1 MSICIFVALAT
12 PHTQPSPAQPAFE
25 FGQRRVVC
33 LLSVA
38 RSLNVATSS
47 KIRRA
52 CPLPRLDSMRH
63 ADLALISRDFNES
76 RLTSQKAK
84 PEPCNLRPAPC
95 TLNPDSLL
103 MTSLIRAA
111 RCGPR
116 RDTCS
121 CNMMS
126 TPRLIVPLVAPPV
139 NNNENSCHVLPTWDL
154 LLLLL
159 SLSYAF
165 TCVAKVFGPATVSL
179 TIYV

>member
-1 MSICIFVALAT
+1 MS
-12 PHTQPSPAQPAFE
+12 PPP
-25 FGQRRVVC
+25 RRFAAPVLC
-33 LLSVA
+33 LH
-38 RSLNVATSS
+38 
-47 KIRRA
+47 
-52 CPLPRLDSMRH
+52 CLDSMRH
-63 ADLALISRDFNES
+63 AALALISRDFNES
-76 RLTSQKAK
+76 RLTSQEAK

-159 SLSYAF
+159 LLSLSSAF

>member
-1 MSICIFVALAT
+1 MS
-12 PHTQPSPAQPAFE
+12 PPP
-25 FGQRRVVC
+25 RRFAAPVLC
-33 LLSVA
+33 LL
-38 RSLNVATSS
+38 
-47 KIRRA
+47 
-52 CPLPRLDSMRH
+52 CLDSMRH
-63 ADLALISRDFNES
+63 AGLALISRDFNES

-95 TLNPDSLL
+95 TLNPDPLL

-154 LLLLL
+154 L
-159 SLSYAF
+159 SFSSAF